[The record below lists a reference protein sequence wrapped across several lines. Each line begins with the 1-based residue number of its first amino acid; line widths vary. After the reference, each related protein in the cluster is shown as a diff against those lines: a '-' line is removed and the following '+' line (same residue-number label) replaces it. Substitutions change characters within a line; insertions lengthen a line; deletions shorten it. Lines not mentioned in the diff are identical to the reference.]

1 MGRPR
6 HKRKRPSGNIAAA
19 EGSHPLADP
28 ARPIPNLACADR
40 FEAYYRVQLRRLGV
54 EGAEWAR
61 FIRTLHAPLPV
72 TFRVQPSGP
81 LGDECR
87 RSFDALIASTPSL
100 PTATALPW
108 CSSYSVDISK
118 EALKASHDPA
128 LAGLQTW
135 LSKWGALGA
144 CTRQAIESMVPVA
157 LLEIQPHH
165 VCLDLCASPG
175 SKTTQAIEALYAG
188 GGGGGGGGG
197 GSGGFMVANDVSPAR
212 CQMLLR
218 RCAALGEMSERL
230 LVTCHPAQRL
240 PWLPAAAAV
249 GGAGEAAV
257 GAPSDA
263 ADACRYPEGCYDRII
278 CDVPCSGDG
287 TTRKNPSIWHRWSQ
301 EYALEMHP
309 LQTQIAMRG
318 LALLKVGGLLCYSTC
333 SLNPL
338 ENEAVSAP

>member
-1 MGRPR
+1 MRHPR
-6 HKRKRPSGNIAAA
+6 HKRKRPTADAATAAAA
-19 EGSHPLADP
+19 EHEVHPLADP

-40 FEAYYRVQLRRLGV
+40 FEEYYRAQLGRLGV
-54 EGAEWAR
+54 TGSEWTR
-61 FIRTLHAPLPV
+61 FIKTLHAPLPV
-72 TFRVQPSGP
+72 TFRVQPVGIGT

-87 RSFDALIASTPSL
+87 RSFDALQAAGGLPEVTP
-100 PTATALPW
+100 LPW
-108 CSSYSVDISK
+108 CSSFAVEISK
-118 EALKASHDPA
+118 EALKTSHEPA

-157 LLEIQPHH
+157 LLKVEPDH
-165 VCLDLCASPG
+165 VCLDMCASPG

-188 GGGGGGGGG
+188 GAATGR
-197 GSGGFMVANDVSPAR
+197 GFMVANDASPTR

-230 LVTCHPAQRL
+230 LITCHPAQSL
-240 PWLPAAAAV
+240 PWLPRLDASAEAEATAV
-249 GGAGEAAV
+249 GGEAG
-257 GAPSDA
+257 
-263 ADACRYPEGCYDRII
+263 RYPAGCFDRII

-309 LQTQIAMRG
+309 LQLQIAMRG
-318 LALLKVGGLLCYSTC
+318 LALLMWEGC
-333 SLNPL
+333 S
-338 ENEAVSAP
+338 ATRRAP